1 LGKVKPVPKV
11 KLICGMLSSNEELL
25 LKITEEL
32 SKKWGEA
39 DNKSEIMD
47 FSHTNYYK
55 DEMGENIKRLFVSFK
70 NLVSPSFLV
79 DAKLL
84 TQEIEAMYVSEGRRI
99 INLDPGY
106 ICEGKLVLASTK
118 NHQHRIYMDRG
129 IYAEVTL
136 RFVDRHFTS
145 WEWTYPDYKTEEY
158 ITYFTE
164 VRNLLRRQLGRKM
177 VKRSRHLQKSNNNNS
192 NKY

>member
-1 LGKVKPVPKV
+1 MGKVKPVPKV
-11 KLICGMLSSNEELL
+11 KLICGMLSSNEKLFS
-25 LKITEEL
+25 KVIEEL
-32 SKKWGEA
+32 SNKWGEA
-39 DNKSEIMD
+39 DSKSEIID

-70 NLVSPSFLV
+70 DLVSPSFLV
-79 DAKLL
+79 EAKLL

-136 RFVDRHFTS
+136 RFVDKHFTS

-158 ITYFTE
+158 IKYFTE
-164 VRNLLRRQLGRKM
+164 VRNLLRSQLGRKM
-177 VKRSRHLQKSNNNNS
+177 VKRRRHLKETEDNNS